1 MGESSMSDSNSST
14 RPAFV
19 LLVIAILAFV
29 GMGYVVATQVSVP
42 PVPQNID
49 TTTAAVIGGL
59 TLISLVCFVA
69 FIWGAL
75 GNDPSDHRAL
85 TKTGR
90 IMLPGSHDQTTKTR

>member
-1 MGESSMSDSNSST
+1 MSDSNNTS

-29 GMGYVVATQVSVP
+29 GMGYVLATQVSVP

-49 TTTAAVIGGL
+49 TTTAAIIVGL
-59 TLISLVCFVA
+59 TLISLVCFVT
-69 FIWGAL
+69 FVWGAL
-75 GNDPSDHRAL
+75 GNDPSDHHAM